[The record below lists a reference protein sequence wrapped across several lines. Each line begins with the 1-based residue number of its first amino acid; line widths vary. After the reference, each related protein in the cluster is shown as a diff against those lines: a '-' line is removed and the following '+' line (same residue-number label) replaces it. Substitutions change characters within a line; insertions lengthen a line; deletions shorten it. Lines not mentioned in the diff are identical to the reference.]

1 MVEQMVDCEF
11 EGVAGY
17 VENER
22 ATRCQQENER
32 WQEVIFSIRNYTI
45 NGLMTDLG
53 LIPILTY
60 DIYLSSV
67 VCPRLLVD
75 FHLTLRSG
83 TAFSRHC
90 ALCQ

>member
-11 EGVAGY
+11 EDVAGY

-45 NGLMTDLG
+45 T
-53 LIPILTY
+53 
-60 DIYLSSV
+60 V
-67 VCPRLLVD
+67 
-75 FHLTLRSG
+75 
-83 TAFSRHC
+83 
-90 ALCQ
+90 

>member
-1 MVEQMVDCEF
+1 M
-11 EGVAGY
+11 AGSY
-17 VENER
+17 
-22 ATRCQQENER
+22 
-32 WQEVIFSIRNYTI
+32 ILYKKLHH

-75 FHLTLRSG
+75 FFLTLRSG